1 MGTGVPGSEL
11 TEADVT
17 EPDMTEPDV
26 TSTGDNGGAKK
37 RRVLLGVLTALA
49 IAAAGCT
56 GYLALRPAPPN
67 VVPSVAE
74 DGSYVVGSLP
84 TADQARIVASAVRA
98 VPDLLA
104 YDYRSLAATPDRA
117 RPHLT
122 PEFAAEYQ
130 KTFQTAVV
138 PMATANHAVTK
149 ALVRGAG
156 VIDSSADRARC
167 LVFVDQLLVSQTA
180 APPVAPPAAPAAAGV
195 TPTQVAQ
202 NRVLVTLTRH
212 DDTWLVSGLTPF

>member
-17 EPDMTEPDV
+17 APDVTAPDV

-56 GYLALRPAPPN
+56 GYLAVRPAPPN

-130 KTFQTAVV
+130 RTFQTAVV

-167 LVFVDQLLVSQTA
+167 LVFVDQLLVSATA
-180 APPVAPPAAPAAAGV
+180 APTSAPP
-195 TPTQVAQ
+195 
-202 NRVLVTLTRH
+202 
-212 DDTWLVSGLTPF
+212 

>member
-1 MGTGVPGSEL
+1 MGTGR
-11 TEADVT
+11 
-17 EPDMTEPDV
+17 
-26 TSTGDNGGAKK
+26 

-49 IAAAGCT
+49 VAAAGCT

-74 DGSYVVGSLP
+74 DGGYVVGSLP

-98 VPDLLA
+98 VPDLLS

-122 PEFAAEYQ
+122 PEFAVEYQ

-138 PMATANHAVTK
+138 PMATANQAVTK

-156 VIDSSADRARC
+156 VIDSSDGKARC
-167 LVFVDQLLVSQTA
+167 LVFVDQLLVSATAAPPAAQTA
-180 APPVAPPAAPAAAGV
+180 APPAAGV
-195 TPTQVAQ
+195 APTQVAQ

-212 DDTWLVSGLTPF
+212 DGNWLVSGLTPF